1 MPPCIRL
8 CSLALITLS
17 SSSLAQRPQRANEI
31 LAAAELPVSAAH
43 ARSEGLSNRDLREA
57 LDAMRTAKV
66 PARDAQMVID
76 EERIARR
83 TNGPVDNFGAFVQ
96 SKLHAGLRGRDLAA
110 AIKAE
115 HAARGTN
122 KAGKANASGVRTK
135 TTPARS
141 KVSVPAKGV
150 TKQPQG
156 KKKATV
162 DSTAR
167 SQKNAKHPA
176 PSTRKPDIK
185 ARPTGR
191 TAKPTA

>member
-1 MPPCIRL
+1 MPPRIRL
-8 CSLALITLS
+8 YGLALITLS
-17 SSSLAQRPQRANEI
+17 TPSFAQRPQRANEI

-43 ARSEGLSNRDLREA
+43 ARKEGLSNRDVRQA
-57 LDAMRTAKV
+57 LDAMHAAKV

-96 SKLHAGLRGRDLAA
+96 TKLQAGLRGRDLAA

-115 HAARGTN
+115 HAARGKN
-122 KAGKANASGVRTK
+122 KAGKKA
-135 TTPARS
+135 
-141 KVSVPAKGV
+141 SVPTKGV
-150 TKQPQG
+150 AKQPQG

-167 SQKNAKHPA
+167 SQKSAKHPA
-176 PSTRKPDIK
+176 PATKKPNTK